1 MLQAILLQWKN
12 QRNLESVN
20 VLTVIVAAVAA
31 AAVVPLV
38 VTAINWIHRKWKH
51 VSIIKFLYVL

>member
-1 MLQAILLQWKN
+1 LLQRKN

-31 AAVVPLV
+31 AAVAPLV

-51 VSIIKFLYVL
+51 VSVIKFLYVL